1 MSSILDLC
9 RAPFTSDVLRRVS
22 GALDEGPAVIGKA
35 VAGAAPAILIGV
47 LDTAST
53 PAGMD
58 RVRAMIRDTR
68 SLGLTLDN
76 PGGLLRDRSA
86 IEEVMR
92 RGLRVVSPL
101 FGSRADGIT
110 QALAGYAGMR
120 SKAAP
125 GLLSLVAPIILSVL
139 DRWAG
144 AAGLDFSGVMG
155 LLRAQRSTIAGAV
168 PTGLATA
175 LGFRDERSRQGTD
188 ARSAQRR
195 RPVRAGRAARPRE
208 QRPAMPRLWPFLVA
222 GAGVSALLGVLG
234 RPRTLELA
242 TGGGPVQQARTTHA
256 AEAPPVGPA
265 PEPAVQW
272 PAASGKESPPP
283 GSDAPDTVQQI
294 AAFLAGDSSAEVP
307 RRFVL
312 GDLSFQSGS
321 ATLTQESQETMD
333 ALAKVLKANPTVE
346 IALEGHTDNTG
357 SAAANKVLS
366 TARAA
371 AIEDG
376 LVGAGVPGE
385 RITVAG
391 YGRDRPVAS
400 NDTEEGRARN
410 RRTEVVVVNR

>member
-22 GALDEGPAVIGKA
+22 GVLDEGPAVIGKA

-58 RVRAMIRDTR
+58 RVRVMIRDTR
-68 SLGLTLDN
+68 SLDAMLEN
-76 PGGLLRDRSA
+76 PRSLFRNRSA
-86 IEEVMR
+86 TEEVMR
-92 RGLRVVSPL
+92 RGRPVVSTL
-101 FGSRADGIT
+101 FGNRADGIT

-120 SKAAP
+120 SRATTS
-125 GLLSLVAPIILSVL
+125 LLSLIAPIILSRL
-139 DRWAG
+139 DRRAA

-175 LGFRDERSRQGTD
+175 LGFRDERSGPGTD
-188 ARSAQRR
+188 ARSAQR
-195 RPVRAGRAARPRE
+195 
-208 QRPAMPRLWPFLVA
+208 PRLWPFLVA
-222 GAGVSALLGVLG
+222 GAGVLTLLAVLG
-234 RPRTLELA
+234 RPRMLDVA
-242 TGGGPVQQARTTHA
+242 TGGAPAQPAPTTHA
-256 AEAPPVGPA
+256 AAPPVGPA
-265 PEPAVQW
+265 PEPAAQW
-272 PAASGKESPPP
+272 PAASVKSPSPR
-283 GSDAPDTVQQI
+283 SDAPDTVQQI
-294 AAFLAGDSSAEVP
+294 AAFLARDSSADVP

-321 ATLTQESQETMD
+321 AMLTQESQETVD
-333 ALAKVLKANPTVE
+333 ALAKVLRANPTVE

-357 SAAANKVLS
+357 SAAANKALS
-366 TARAA
+366 TARAT

-385 RITVAG
+385 RIMVAG
-391 YGRDRPVAS
+391 YGPDRPVAS

>member
-9 RAPFTSDVLRRVS
+9 RAPFTSDALRRVS
-22 GALDEGPAVIGKA
+22 GALDEGPAVIDKA

-68 SLGLTLDN
+68 SLGAMLDN
-76 PGGLLRDRSA
+76 PGSLLRDRSA
-86 IEEVMR
+86 TEEVMR
-92 RGLRVVSPL
+92 RGLRVVSTL
-101 FGSRADGIT
+101 FGNRADGIT
-110 QALAGYAGMR
+110 EALAGYAGMR
-120 SKAAP
+120 SGAASS
-125 GLLSLVAPIILSVL
+125 LLSLVAPIILSLL
-139 DRWAG
+139 DRRAG

-175 LGFRDERSRQGTD
+175 LGFRDERSGQGTD
-188 ARSAQRR
+188 ARSAQRG

-208 QRPAMPRLWPFLVA
+208 RRPATPRLWPFLVA
-222 GAGVSALLGVLG
+222 GAGVLALLAVLG
-234 RPRTLELA
+234 RPRTLEVA
-242 TGGGPVQQARTTHA
+242 TGPASVQQARTTHA
-256 AEAPPVGPA
+256 VAAPSVGPA
-265 PEPAVQW
+265 SEPAAQW
-272 PAASGKESPPP
+272 PAASVKESPPP
-283 GSDAPDTVQQI
+283 TSDAPDTVQQI
-294 AAFLAGDSSAEVP
+294 AVFLAGDSSVEVP

-321 ATLTQESQETMD
+321 ATLTQESQETVD
-333 ALAKVLKANPTVE
+333 ALAKVLRANPTVE

-357 SAAANKVLS
+357 SAAANKALS

-376 LVGAGVPGE
+376 LVGAGVPGQ
-385 RITVAG
+385 RIMVAG
-391 YGRDRPVAS
+391 YGPDRPVAS